1 MRDDLER
8 ADTIQQ
14 DHGVAFPFKNSLTV
28 LGLIFCS
35 DNKYF
40 TGMNS
45 VSSTSNS
52 RLHMIMMFRRIG
64 GLSLLSSYM
73 NDRVGSTSLV
83 LQSIVSAAR
92 ELLVDGSFIGHENS
106 RHHGKSGQQK
116 NIGMFKQMQIKIDEV
131 QGIALAT
138 TQHLLAIEEGILK
151 ETPLDSVNRCIQA
164 SKAIYN
170 RIETLQDELVPST
183 TNNNLACTTEKFFEF
198 WRAFSLKLVRSAS
211 SSLKSFGWDQI
222 AELVDESNGLRPPP
236 QGYRVSGAGT
246 AFINGSYM
254 LDPQRMARIRYV
266 KVGGGELSYTRT
278 VPEQEQEGGGQ
289 KITLFRCTMRLR
301 RGKWWFLSEADE
313 IQPGTDKD
321 VDYYQHK
328 SNKDEEDSPSLSG
341 WLVCRRGADPPPT
354 LEPIVG
360 PSSDGRANIEHQL
373 VEWVKD
379 NDLLEAVR
387 DIDLSS
393 KVARSVLSLYKFMAI
408 RHDESHL
415 ESVNRVMGDHI
426 QPILSACQ
434 KSTNLVTLAELY
446 LQFVIILPSLP
457 SNLQTIFDQGIK
469 LILGKYGE
477 ACLPWRPD

>member
-1 MRDDLER
+1 
-8 ADTIQQ
+8 
-14 DHGVAFPFKNSLTV
+14 
-28 LGLIFCS
+28 
-35 DNKYF
+35 
-40 TGMNS
+40 
-45 VSSTSNS
+45 
-52 RLHMIMMFRRIG
+52 
-64 GLSLLSSYM
+64 
-73 NDRVGSTSLV
+73 
-83 LQSIVSAAR
+83 
-92 ELLVDGSFIGHENS
+92 
-106 RHHGKSGQQK
+106 
-116 NIGMFKQMQIKIDEV
+116 
-131 QGIALAT
+131 
-138 TQHLLAIEEGILK
+138 
-151 ETPLDSVNRCIQA
+151 
-164 SKAIYN
+164 
-170 RIETLQDELVPST
+170 
-183 TNNNLACTTEKFFEF
+183 
-198 WRAFSLKLVRSAS
+198 
-211 SSLKSFGWDQI
+211 
-222 AELVDESNGLRPPP
+222 
-236 QGYRVSGAGT
+236 
-246 AFINGSYM
+246 M

-379 NDLLEAVR
+379 NGLLEAVR
-387 DIDLSS
+387 DIHLSS
-393 KVARSVLSLYKFMAI
+393 KVARSVLSLYRFMAI

-415 ESVNRVMGDHI
+415 ESVNRVMGYHI